1 MPLHFKLLNDVIMT
15 SPELNDPGT
24 NRQWVFEIQ
33 ILKKL
38 YPLQRTASDG
48 KSAHYVWENLHPLQ
62 HEGVWGKIC
71 TRYDAKRLGK
81 ICIRCNALRRL
92 TGKTCIHY
100 YANASDGKICYC
112 P

>member
-1 MPLHFKLLNDVIMT
+1 MT

-81 ICIRCNALRRL
+81 NLLPLQRTASSNGKNLHSLLRKCI
-92 TGKTCIHY
+92 
-100 YANASDGKICYC
+100 
-112 P
+112 